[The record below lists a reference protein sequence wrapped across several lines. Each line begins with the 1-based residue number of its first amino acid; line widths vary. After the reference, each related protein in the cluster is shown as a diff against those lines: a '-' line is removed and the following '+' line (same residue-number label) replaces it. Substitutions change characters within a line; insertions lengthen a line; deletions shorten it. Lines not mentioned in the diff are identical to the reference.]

1 MSKYAIAKTLGVK
14 CVSNRFV
21 RETDA
26 VMFDIDDTLIHV
38 DGAPIDEMISLAHM
52 CMSLGYRIIIITAR
66 PDFAVNHYHTRMQL
80 IQFKIPYN
88 AVYFVPAREKTS
100 LKKETGLRY
109 ILSVGDLD
117 TDIGHSE
124 NFIKL
129 PNYSDPQVYSNIRI

>member
-1 MSKYAIAKTLGVK
+1 MGKYTIAKTLGVK

-21 RETDA
+21 RENDA

-38 DGAPIDEMISLAHM
+38 DGSPLNEMISFAHA
-52 CMSLGYRIIIITAR
+52 CRSLGYRIIIITAR

-80 IQFKIPYN
+80 IKFGIPYN
-88 AVYFVPAREKTS
+88 AVYFVPAKDKTD